1 MSDPR
6 EPVRLL
12 EETPDTVTLR
22 RPDWEAV
29 LNRLED
35 AEDSIAVLEHRLVKA
50 TGGAAPEMLTSEEAT
65 RLIDGENPLK
75 FWREKRGLT
84 VRSLAN
90 LAEVSPSLVTEIEGG
105 TKTGSVDTLRKL
117 AHQLK
122 VDLDT
127 LVP

>member
-1 MSDPR
+1 MSDPT
-6 EPVRLL
+6 EPIKMV
-12 EETPDTVTLR
+12 EETPDLVTLR

-29 LNRLED
+29 LERLED
-35 AEDSIAVLEHRLVKA
+35 AEDSVTVLEHQLAKA
-50 TGGAAPEMLTSEEAT
+50 RGEVSEMLTPEEAT
-65 RLIDGENPLK
+65 RLIDGESPLR

-84 VRSLAN
+84 LRGLAS
-90 LAEVSPSLVTEIEGG
+90 AADVSPSLVAEIEGG
-105 TKTGSVDTLRKL
+105 TKTGSVETLRKL